1 MRKKKD
7 FPHLDISI
15 NGGVKTL
22 ADCLTHLQHVDGVMV
37 GREAYANP
45 LMLAQIDAAIYNN
58 PRAVPTPHQVVELM
72 LPYIER
78 QMAQG
83 ARFWHIARHMLGL
96 FQGVPGA
103 RLWRRHLSEIGHLPS
118 SGPQVMLDALKKVP
132 QF

>member
-1 MRKKKD
+1 MKRSLPILSVVAMIVAVWYVAAVWMNAAWVYD
-7 FPHLDISI
+7 QAARAETEVTASQVLVATLDQERP
-15 NGGVKTL
+15 VL
-22 ADCLTHLQHVDGVMV
+22 
-37 GREAYANP
+37 
-45 LMLAQIDAAIYNN
+45 
-58 PRAVPTPHQVVELM
+58 PTPHQVIELM

-103 RLWRRHLSEIGHLPS
+103 RLWRRHLSEIGHLPT

-132 QF
+132 QL